1 MHEKK
6 MLKFAKFFWFPVLAL
21 AFLLTACG
29 GAPKVDWTLTV
40 SGDVT
45 SPTTFSYQELSEME
59 MVDLSDV
66 LMEKS
71 RGEDEVRSFSGVPI
85 DRLLSTAGAPENY
98 STITAKAADGY
109 AIEISKDE
117 MVDGIVAMK
126 QSGEWLPDVDPDAGP
141 IRLVFPETPAN
152 RWVFQVTELVVNQ

>member
-1 MHEKK
+1 MYKQINIK
-6 MLKFAKFFWFPVLAL
+6 VNRFSWTVILAL
-21 AFLLTACG
+21 AVLLTACG
-29 GAPKVDWTLTV
+29 GPPKVDWELTI
-40 SGDVT
+40 SGDVD
-45 SPTTFSYQELSEME
+45 SPTTFSYQELAEKE
-59 MVDLSDV
+59 LVDLSDV

-85 DRLLSTAGAPENY
+85 NNLLEAAGSPEDY
-98 STITAKAADGY
+98 SSVTAKAADGY

-117 MVDGIVAMK
+117 MVDGIVALK
-126 QSGEWLPDVDPDAGP
+126 QSGEWITDVDPDAGP